1 MENKENILFSKSQK
15 ASRCR
20 FHCCPS
26 SECRGYSENPSE
38 AFLNGKNWDVQSCR
52 VVAKFLQGLLRKAQ
66 KHFLMDPNWDVQSC
80 RGVAKFFVGTFLK
93 ITQKHVFMDPNWDVQ
108 SCRGVA
114 KFFVGTFLKIARL
127 RGGEHDTKKESHF
140 QKIAFVLGST

>member
-1 MENKENILFSKSQK
+1 ME
-15 ASRCR
+15 
-20 FHCCPS
+20 
-26 SECRGYSENPSE
+26 
-38 AFLNGKNWDVQSCR
+38 KNWDVQSCR

-93 ITQKHVFMDPNWDVQ
+93 I
-108 SCRGVA
+108 
-114 KFFVGTFLKIARL
+114 ARL